1 MDAEIRILDD
11 AGLPLE
17 VGRTGE
23 IWVRPKGATRH
34 PEVLGQS
41 KPLDHAGFRS
51 IGDRGHVDADGYL
64 YLVGRNDWAINVG
77 GILVQPEAVES
88 VLMAH
93 PSVRDA
99 AVTGIPDDD
108 LGERI
113 EAIVELVPGWDE
125 TVPEDIL
132 AWCAERY
139 SRRTA
144 AIHPRHGRP
153 PR

>member
-1 MDAEIRILDD
+1 MAISILW
-11 AGLPLE
+11 P
-17 VGRTGE
+17 
-23 IWVRPKGATRH
+23 
-34 PEVLGQS
+34 
-41 KPLDHAGFRS
+41 
-51 IGDRGHVDADGYL
+51 
-64 YLVGRNDWAINVG
+64 NDWAINVG

-113 EAIVELVPGWDE
+113 EAIVELVPGWDQ

-132 AWCAERY
+132 AWCAERC
-139 SRRTA
+139 SGAER
-144 AIHPRHGRP
+144 PRSIRVMAGL
-153 PR
+153 PRSSAGSSCAPLATEV